1 MKTYRITPQ
10 DVLFF
15 RDARPM
21 TAGEGS
27 GGHGGRWPEPSA
39 IFDALHRALHQ
50 TFPEPQKWEHREGAR
65 SAGRNGMPLQRFGSL
80 NTAGLFPCRAD
91 QWFFP
96 CPADVARAISGE
108 VAGTL
113 ALMEM
118 GRDATNLPNRLTHV
132 AAPTTPPSKELV
144 PAWWTKAAWEAY
156 LNGSPLPAHSLFPLS
171 EFAATEWRTGI
182 GMDDET
188 GTQDGESIYS
198 AEYLR
203 LRPDVE
209 IGFAAGIQSASEAD
223 VLEALRHAAPGLT
236 VGGQQRVSR
245 MERLEKKLGALLP
258 LSAPISAG
266 RVKWVLLTPA
276 IFPANEPHPGGW
288 LPNWIHPESRE
299 VLLKTAR
306 PSQKR
311 HYIWRDGKRRA
322 VRDAAPGSINAHLI
336 AARIPKPVVLTGY
349 SRREN
354 LAEQERIAGPRETLL
369 AVPAGA
375 VFYFEA
381 GGANEEE
388 KTRNAQALASALSWH
403 GETATPETATT
414 IHHRR
419 STLWGEK
426 GYGLG
431 VCGTW
436 KTFEETRNIESLP
449 T

>member
-27 GGHGGRWPEPSA
+27 GGHGGRLPEPSV

-50 TFPEPQKWEHREGAR
+50 TFPEPQPWEKPVDNREV
-65 SAGRNGMPLQRFGSL
+65 GRNGMPLQRFGSL
-80 NTAGLFPCRAD
+80 NTAGIFPCRAD
-91 QWFFP
+91 HWFFP
-96 CPADVARAISGE
+96 CPADVTRAVAGKE
-108 VAGTL
+108 AGTL

-118 GRDATNLPNRLTHV
+118 GHDATNLPKPLTHV
-132 AAPTTPPSKELV
+132 AAPTTPPSKEPV
-144 PAWWTKAAWEAY
+144 PAWWTKPAWEAY
-156 LNGSPLPAHSLFPLS
+156 LNDTPLPAHSLFPLS
-171 EFAATEWRTGI
+171 ELAATEWRTGI
-182 GMDDET
+182 GIADAT

-209 IGFAAGIQSASEAD
+209 LGFAAGIQSASDAD
-223 VLEALRHAAPGLT
+223 VLEALRHAAPSLT
-236 VGGQQRVSR
+236 IGGQQRVSR
-245 MERLEKKLGALLP
+245 MELLEKKLGALLP
-258 LSAPISAG
+258 LSAPISAS

-306 PSQKR
+306 PSNKR
-311 HYIWRDGKRRA
+311 SYVWKDGKRRD
-322 VRDAAPGSINAHLI
+322 VRVAASIPINARLI
-336 AARIPKPVVLTGY
+336 AARIPKPIVLTGF

-354 LAEQERIAGPRETLL
+354 LAEKERLAGPRETLL

-388 KTRNAQALASALSWH
+388 KATNAQALASALSWH
-403 GETATPETATT
+403 GENATPETATT
-414 IHHRR
+414 IRHRR

-436 KTFEETRNIESLP
+436 KTFDETRKP
-449 T
+449 